1 MRVLLKAVAPHPP
14 PWQQF
19 VTRFYSVV
27 ILGEERR
34 KLAPSVLA
42 SAGLSLFPEGEY
54 MSTW

>member
-1 MRVLLKAVAPHPP
+1 MRVTFKISSTPP

-19 VTRFYSVV
+19 VTSFHSVV
-27 ILGEERR
+27 IIGEERR

-54 MSTW
+54 MASW